1 MSTQRRLFSQ
11 GNSTVVTL
19 TSDVL
24 AHIGC
29 KKGDLVEVFKE
40 PRKRI
45 TIRKMHSTDT
55 AVRTR
60 RDRKKK
66 GWGAALRGG

>member
-1 MSTQRRLFSQ
+1 MATVRRLFAQ

-19 TSDVL
+19 TADVL

-40 PRKRI
+40 PRKRL

-55 AVRTR
+55 GVRTR
-60 RDRKKK
+60 RDRKKR